1 MENENPFICD
11 PQLRE
16 LKAKIKK
23 VMMPLMIRVFEHK
36 LSIQM
41 FNCPTSRLLNKP
53 QEPSVEICQQLEG
66 LYEDL
71 KMLNLWVLS
80 CQKQIE
86 KALAETS
93 IKQHQIAVT
102 HSQKPSSLWIKN
114 WVAK

>member
-23 VMMPLMIRVFEHK
+23 VMMPLMIRVFEYK

-41 FNCPTSRLLNKP
+41 HNCPTSRLLNKP
-53 QEPSVEICQQLEG
+53 QEPSDEICRQLER

-71 KMLNLWVLS
+71 KLLNLWVAS

-93 IKQHQIAVT
+93 IKQHHIAIT
-102 HSQKPSSLWIKN
+102 HSQKSSSIWQKN
-114 WVAK
+114 WAVK